1 MESESSLIKWYDRW
15 LSVCE
20 KICALDS
27 LWCMDGCMVPADN
40 WEWMFATWVWVQWWP
55 SISGPRGS
63 CHRCHPPVSA
73 HCRGRHVA
81 TPGQPSPS
89 TVFMCYHQSQY
100 FQNKPRKLFLILHT
114 HTQTPTRI
122 IIQPPLIL
130 SEQTLPSHQQHFT
143 HSLRLTY
150 SLNQYDSI
158 SIYKRRSGQ
167 WQCDWSWLSDWY
179 SVSHLIVRT

>member
-1 MESESSLIKWYDRW
+1 MLRLRTVCGGW
-15 LSVCE
+15 LEAWMNASHG
-20 KICALDS
+20 S
-27 LWCMDGCMVPADN
+27 ADN

-73 HCRGRHVA
+73 HCRGGPVA

-89 TVFMCYHQSQY
+89 TTQPVHVLSSISILSKQTSQTL
-100 FQNKPRKLFLILHT
+100 PHPPHSHT
-114 HTQTPTRI
+114 DTQTHI
-122 IIQPPLIL
+122 IIQHPSIL
-130 SEQTLPSHQQHFT
+130 SKQTLSPHQQHFT
-143 HSLRLTY
+143 HRLRLTY

-179 SVSHLIVRT
+179 SMSPLIVRT